1 MSIKF
6 CTLSSGRM
14 TRILSLY
21 SPFQTSLTC
30 LSMTIT
36 TITAEMQTGRHIYI
50 CIVAAGAKL
59 LCKNKLRRS
68 DRGAKLP
75 TGQLASK
82 YSNPCFCPQ
91 PWPADNRIIRPR
103 TTLHSPRPARPSIIC
118 KNLNKYR
125 LRLNHVS
132 SSFVWFNGTFRGPD
146 TLKYYICNHW
156 QVMTHWVIK
165 TYAFYWHK

>member
-1 MSIKF
+1 MSICNIIFGLAKYQV
-6 CTLSSGRM
+6 
-14 TRILSLY
+14 LY
-21 SPFQTSLTC
+21 SQFQKNNKYNLRSEHHLHVWASP
-30 LSMTIT
+30 LSRQRCRRGDTFIFVLWLPGLSCFVRT
-36 TITAEMQTGRHIYI
+36 
-50 CIVAAGAKL
+50 
-59 LCKNKLRRS
+59 NWRRS
-68 DRGAKLP
+68 DRGPKLP

-132 SSFVWFNGTFRGPD
+132 SSFVWFNGTFRAED
-146 TLKYYICNHW
+146 R
-156 QVMTHWVIK
+156 TH
-165 TYAFYWHK
+165 